1 MQPLRQYRY
10 CGYNNIR
17 HALMSVGGWEGEGC
31 IHFSCITFWVSSER
45 GKEDKDV
52 L

>member
-1 MQPLRQYRY
+1 VQPLTQYGY
-10 CGYNNIR
+10 CGYNIWQV
-17 HALMSVGGWEGEGC
+17 LMSIGGPGGEGC